1 MDSILVV
8 GSVALD
14 SVKTNMGSSVEALGG
29 SAVYFSL
36 SARFFAPVSVVGV
49 IGKDFPKRHREML
62 ASRDIDLEGL
72 KEVDGKT
79 FRWVGRFGK
88 DLSDAKT
95 IDTQLNVFETF
106 RPQLSDGQRRA
117 PVVFL
122 ANIDPELQAEVLA
135 QMKSPA
141 IVACDTM
148 NYWITSKKE
157 SLKELLSRVNIFFVN
172 EEEGKRLSGQSNVFR
187 AASVL
192 SEWGPSVVVIKKG
205 EHGAIM
211 KVGTHFFALPAFPVE
226 VVKDPTG
233 AGDTFAGAFM
243 GYLASVGDFRSV
255 QHLKRAMVYGTV
267 MASFNV
273 EDFSTKRMEDLRHN
287 EVHDRFHGYLD
298 ILEVERAGVPARSAR
313 PAKRTAV
320 PA

>member
-1 MDSILVV
+1 MPKSRGSKRMDSILVV

-14 SVKTNMGSSVEALGG
+14 SVKTNEGSSIEALGG

-36 SARFFAPVSVVGV
+36 SARFFAPVSIVGVVGR
-49 IGKDFPKRHREML
+49 DFPKRHREML
-62 ASRDIDLEGL
+62 AARDIGLEGL
-72 KEVDGKT
+72 KEVSGKT
-79 FRWVGRFGK
+79 FRWIGKFGK
-88 DLSDAKT
+88 DLSNAKT

-106 RPQLSDGQRRA
+106 KPTLSDSQRRCS
-117 PVVFL
+117 VIFL
-122 ANIDPELQAEVLA
+122 ANIDPELQTEVLA

-148 NYWITSKKE
+148 NYWISSKKPA
-157 SLKELLSRVNIFFVN
+157 LKELLSRVNIFFVN
-172 EEEGKRLSGQSNVFR
+172 EDEGKKLSGQSNVFR

-211 KVGTHFFALPAFPVE
+211 KMGKQFFAFPAFPIE

-243 GYLASVGDFRSV
+243 GYLASVGDFHSPE
-255 QHLKRAMVYGTV
+255 HLKRALVYGTV

-273 EDFSTKRMEDLRHN
+273 ENFSTKRMEDLREQEIHS
-287 EVHDRFHGYLD
+287 RFHGFLD
-298 ILEVERAGVPARSAR
+298 LLEVTRAVAA
-313 PAKRTAV
+313 
-320 PA
+320 